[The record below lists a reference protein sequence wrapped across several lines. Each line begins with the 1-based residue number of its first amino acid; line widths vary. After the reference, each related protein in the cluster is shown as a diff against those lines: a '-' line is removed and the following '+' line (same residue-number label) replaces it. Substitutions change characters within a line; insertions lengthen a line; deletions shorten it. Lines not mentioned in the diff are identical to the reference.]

1 MKGLNEA
8 LNLSVQE
15 CEDIIGNSA
24 ILAKNAVLRYKS
36 LQEDGF
42 TARQDIL
49 KSHNVSIPLIA
60 GSIGP
65 YGVYLHDGSEYT
77 GSYMEKVS
85 EESIVNLHSRRIQI
99 LMSRNVDILSLE
111 TMPSL
116 KEVEILLKLIEN
128 QNGNMKVWVS
138 FTLQVGSL

>member
-1 MKGLNEA
+1 MTQLVSITKFVAGADIIETATYQATLKGLNEA

-15 CEDIIGNSA
+15 CEDIVGNSV
-24 ILAKNAVLRYKS
+24 ILAKKAVTRYKS
-36 LQEDGF
+36 LQGDGF

-49 KSHNVSIPLIA
+49 KSQNLSIPLIA

-77 GSYMEKVS
+77 GSYMDKLS

-99 LMSRNVDILSLE
+99 LMSRDVDILSL
-111 TMPSL
+111 
-116 KEVEILLKLIEN
+116 
-128 QNGNMKVWVS
+128 
-138 FTLQVGSL
+138 